1 MERQEHNQG
10 LKDTFTEEFG
20 EWENCINATIKET
33 PKHKFIRSLP
43 GCNSREIDCGKPPFH
58 KSALKKPDITNKADK
73 KFKAKAEMEK
83 MERIRKLSDILQQ
96 YNTLVDKQLQ
106 QEISKAEMVANNDKV
121 HVQSCSPTIYSD
133 FVSSTLPNGLT
144 KHTANQI
151 VTRADD
157 KIKSSRQ
164 EKANET
170 FISRIYAGKLVIKNG
185 CIVNFP
191 SHKVILNNKKR
202 LMKVENEK
210 KMLQQQLD
218 SNVGMKDLQTCG
230 RQKDNKYTLGQL
242 SRQPLVHFH
251 EKVQNGE
258 VGSQNS
264 SKQFLHGASA
274 KNIIGKINKFHDYH
288 VRKPRERR
296 KRKSLRQ
303 HNTSS
308 VSAKPYK
315 PRALD
320 YSKIFNDLHSQYVQD
335 HFNGRYRPQHMV
347 EKIFLQ
353 EVPCMAK
360 ESTEINQPE
369 KPGENN
375 TNPRNH
381 LKKTSSQHWSLSQ
394 IPPMSFLKTINVTKR
409 QWKKLPRSKQ
419 VAHFKT
425 EIVIS
430 NILNLRKNTAI
441 QPDQSAF

>member
-1 MERQEHNQG
+1 MERQEHHQG
-10 LKDTFTEEFG
+10 LKGTFTDEFG
-20 EWENCINATIKET
+20 EWKKSINATVKET
-33 PKHKFIRSLP
+33 TKYKFIRSLSE
-43 GCNSREIDCGKPPFH
+43 CNSREIDSGKPPLE
-58 KSALKKPDITNKADK
+58 KSTLEETAIASKADK
-73 KFKAKAEMEK
+73 KFKARDEIEEV
-83 MERIRKLSDILQQ
+83 ERIRKLSDILQQ

-251 EKVQNGE
+251 EKVQTGE

-264 SKQFLHGASA
+264 HKKLPYGASA
-274 KNIIGKINKFHDYH
+274 KHIIQKINKFHD
-288 VRKPRERR
+288 RR
-296 KRKSLRQ
+296 
-303 HNTSS
+303 
-308 VSAKPYK
+308 AKNQGKGP
-315 PRALD
+315 
-320 YSKIFNDLHSQYVQD
+320 NEN
-335 HFNGRYRPQHMV
+335 HFDG
-347 EKIFLQ
+347 
-353 EVPCMAK
+353 
-360 ESTEINQPE
+360 
-369 KPGENN
+369 
-375 TNPRNH
+375 
-381 LKKTSSQHWSLSQ
+381 
-394 IPPMSFLKTINVTKR
+394 
-409 QWKKLPRSKQ
+409 
-419 VAHFKT
+419 
-425 EIVIS
+425 
-430 NILNLRKNTAI
+430 
-441 QPDQSAF
+441 

>member
-43 GCNSREIDCGKPPFH
+43 GCNSREIDSGKPPFH

-121 HVQSCSPTIYSD
+121 HVKSCSPTIYSD
-133 FVSSTLPNGLT
+133 CIVNVARGSYQTPADQN
-144 KHTANQI
+144 

-157 KIKSSRQ
+157 KMKSSRQ

-170 FISRIYAGKLVIKNG
+170 YSRIYAGKLVAKNG
-185 CIVNFP
+185 SIINPP
-191 SHKVILNNKKR
+191 SHKVILNNQKRLIQLENKKR
-202 LMKVENEK
+202 M
-210 KMLQQQLD
+210 QQQILD
-218 SNVGMKDLQTCG
+218 LNVGMEDLQTRG
-230 RQKDNKYTLGQL
+230 RQENSTYTLGQL
-242 SRQPLVHFH
+242 SRQPLVQFH
-251 EKVQNGE
+251 EKVQNRV

-264 SKQFLHGASA
+264 HKKLLYGASA
-274 KNIIGKINKFHDYH
+274 KHIIQKINKFHD
-288 VRKPRERR
+288 RRAKKPRERR
-296 KRKSLRQ
+296 KQKSLRR

-320 YSKIFNDLHSQYVQD
+320 YSKIFNDLHSQYV
-335 HFNGRYRPQHMV
+335 R
-347 EKIFLQ
+347 
-353 EVPCMAK
+353 
-360 ESTEINQPE
+360 
-369 KPGENN
+369 
-375 TNPRNH
+375 
-381 LKKTSSQHWSLSQ
+381 
-394 IPPMSFLKTINVTKR
+394 
-409 QWKKLPRSKQ
+409 
-419 VAHFKT
+419 
-425 EIVIS
+425 
-430 NILNLRKNTAI
+430 
-441 QPDQSAF
+441 